1 MENKKT
7 VLSINR
13 AIQTGW
19 EATSRY
25 IGFYVTLVL
34 ILVLFSLIP
43 SVTENAFAGQE
54 WITSTINALF
64 VVLIALVTLG
74 MVRTSLKSVDRQEP
88 TVKELFHT
96 HLFFHY
102 IAAAVLY
109 LALFIGG
116 LVLFVVPGIYWGLKY
131 QFATY
136 LVIDKRLK
144 LNDAFEES
152 ARMVKGHEWDLFAY
166 WLVMFLLNLFGLA
179 FFIVGIVITL
189 PVTIVGYSYL
199 YRELR
204 DDHFPSIS
212 KSVVHP
218 DQATRRLL
226 LRKSK
231 DA

>member
-1 MENKKT
+1 MEHKKIE
-7 VLSINR
+7 LSINR

-19 EATSRY
+19 DATSRY

-43 SVTENAFAGQE
+43 SVTENAFAGEE
-54 WITSTINALF
+54 WVTGTFRALF
-64 VVLIALVTLG
+64 VVLIALITLG
-74 MVRTSLKSVDRQEP
+74 MVRTSLKSVDKQEP
-88 TVKELFHT
+88 TVRELFRT
-96 HLFFHY
+96 HLFTHY

-109 LALFIGG
+109 LIMFVGG
-116 LVLFVVPGIYWGLKY
+116 LALFVVPGIYWGLKY

-166 WLVMFLLNLFGLA
+166 WLVMLLLNLVGLA
-179 FFIVGIVITL
+179 CFIVGIVITL

-204 DDHFPSIS
+204 DNHFPSIS
-212 KSVVHP
+212 KSVIHP
-218 DQATRRLL
+218 RPA
-226 LRKSK
+226 KK
-231 DA
+231 KAKAK